1 MLQYPDLLP
10 TLKLHDFTLKSTQSI
25 SQVEIHGNIVGL
37 RLFFVAVVVFFFFCH
52 TLKIVSSSLVS
63 FMTALSI
70 SKFNHAIT

>member
-37 RLFFVAVVVFFFFCH
+37 RLFFVVVVVCFFSVHVEFIKFQ
-52 TLKIVSSSLVS
+52 
-63 FMTALSI
+63 SI
-70 SKFNHAIT
+70 SSVARNALQVNYHIR